1 MAAMTRRQTVALA
14 AAGTLAVAS
23 GMWLWHAS
31 RRLPVAETRA
41 FLAEPLDVGETA
53 PPPPPPPAAAG
64 AAEIAR
70 RHEEARAAFAAGN
83 YPEAATGFAWVVAQD
98 PGGPLAGPAQWNL
111 TRSRLRS
118 GDATGALGALRD
130 LLQHQSGYLAAES
143 PSLGDGLQRMDQ
155 GDLPGA
161 QAAFER
167 MIHEQPDSELVPL
180 AHALIARIHWAHGEP
195 METVRAFA
203 RMLGS
208 VRDAVPAYARLAH
221 YLKRYADGDANMPDT
236 FADLAQTGDEG
247 FKDVYQYLAARSLLE
262 QGRFE
267 ATHAALETLR
277 ARYPGGDFTHIVDL
291 EEAWNLLRNGKADE
305 ALAIFERLEQT
316 PAPANAQ
323 GFDEFF
329 DLRAELPMGIARCQL
344 ALGHDQEAATA
355 FERALAST
363 DRSIYV
369 VENRVGLAAA
379 YERLGRLD
387 RAAAELRRVIDEH
400 PDEPSGWALRQQLAR
415 VEERLARAP
424 TP

>member
-1 MAAMTRRQTVALA
+1 MKR
-14 AAGTLAVAS
+14 AGTLTLAVAS
-23 GMWLWHAS
+23 VVAIAGGAWLWRAS
-31 RRLPVAETRA
+31 HRLPVVETRD
-41 FLAEPLDVGETA
+41 FLTA
-53 PPPPPPPAAAG
+53 PLAVGSAPKAAPPAAPATPG
-64 AAEIAR
+64 EIAR
-70 RHEEARAAFAAGN
+70 RFEEARATFAAGS
-83 YPEAATGFAWVVAQD
+83 YQEAAAGFAWVVAQD
-98 PGGPLAGPAQWNL
+98 PGGPVAGPAQWNL

-118 GDATGALGALRD
+118 GDATAALAALRD
-130 LLQHQSGYLAAES
+130 LLKQYAPYLGAQA
-143 PSLGDGLQRMDQ
+143 PALGDGLARMDQ

-161 QAAFER
+161 MAAFER
-167 MIHEQPDSELVPL
+167 MVHEQPDSEFVPL

-208 VRDAVPAYARLAH
+208 VRDTVPAYARLAH

-247 FKDVYQYLAARSLLE
+247 FTDIYQYLAARSLLE
-262 QGRFE
+262 QGRFV
-267 ATHAALETLR
+267 ATSAALETLR

-291 EEAWNLLRNGKADE
+291 EQAWNLLRNGKPAE

-316 PAPANAQ
+316 PAPQNAE

-344 ALGHDQEAATA
+344 ALGRHEEAAAA
-355 FERALAST
+355 FERALAQTS
-363 DRSIYV
+363 RSIYV

-387 RAAAELRRVIDEH
+387 RAAGELRRVIDEH
-400 PDEPSGWALRQQLAR
+400 PDEPSAPALRQQLAR
-415 VEERLARAP
+415 VEAKLAPPAP
-424 TP
+424 

>member
-1 MAAMTRRQTVALA
+1 VKHARILTLA
-14 AAGTLAVAS
+14 AGGVLVIAGGA
-23 GMWLWHAS
+23 WLWRTSH
-31 RRLPVAETRA
+31 RLPVAETRA
-41 FLAEPLDVGETA
+41 FLTEPLEVGEPS
-53 PPPPPPPAAAG
+53 PPPPVEAKAG
-64 AAEIAR
+64 PAEISS
-70 RHEEARAAFAAGN
+70 RHEQARAAFAAGD
-83 YPEAATGFAWVVAQD
+83 YEHAAAGFAWVVAQD
-98 PGGPLAGPAQWNL
+98 PTGPLAGPAQWNL

-130 LLQHQSGYLAAES
+130 LLQHQAGYLAVQA
-143 PSLGDGLQRMDQ
+143 PALGDGLQRMDQ

-161 QAAFER
+161 MADFER
-167 MIHEQPDSELVPL
+167 MVHEQPDSEFVPL
-180 AHALIARIHWAHGEP
+180 AHAMIARIHWAHGEP

-267 ATHAALETLR
+267 ATRTALETLR

-291 EEAWNLLRNGKADE
+291 EEAWNLLRNGKPDE
-305 ALAIFERLEQT
+305 ALVIFERLERT
-316 PAPANAQ
+316 PAPENAQ

-329 DLRAELPMGIARCQL
+329 DLRAELPMGVARCQL
-344 ALGHDQEAATA
+344 ALGRNEEAAAA
-355 FERALAST
+355 FERALAQTS
-363 DRSIYV
+363 RSVYV

-379 YERLGRLD
+379 YERLGRFD
-387 RAAAELRRVIDEH
+387 RAAAELQRVIDEH
-400 PDEPSGWALRQQLAR
+400 PDEPSTWALRQQLER
-415 VEERLARAP
+415 VEGRLAAAP
-424 TP
+424 GH